1 MKSPESITYG
11 EVSRL
16 TPEERFLEIRD
27 IFVAALQRLKAAEE
41 SSQDAANELD
51 IDADQSVYAFAD

>member
-11 EVSRL
+11 DASRL

-27 IFVAALQRLKAAEE
+27 IFVAALQRLKTDNKSAQAT
-41 SSQDAANELD
+41 ANELD

>member
-1 MKSPESITYG
+1 MNSPESITYG
-11 EVSRL
+11 DASRL

-27 IFVAALQRLKAAEE
+27 IFVAALQRLKTDNKSA
-41 SSQDAANELD
+41 QVAANKLD